1 MKSGMLIGMI
11 ISALLLQGCM
21 SAAVTSAQTVYNRH
35 GIEKNL
41 RDQYITLQAHR
52 RLEIDNQ
59 KREFENANI
68 TVATYNGDVLLTG
81 QVPET
86 WQRERAGEIVKA
98 IPNVKRVFNLLKIA
112 SPSSTLV
119 RLSDVWLTAKVKAK
133 MIASNDLD
141 GSQIKVVSENGTVYL
156 MGIVPPKE
164 ADVAVDIASSTEG
177 VAEVVKMFSYMIIT
191 RKPLRLT

>member
-1 MKSGMLIGMI
+1 
-11 ISALLLQGCM
+11 
-21 SAAVTSAQTVYNRH
+21 
-35 GIEKNL
+35 
-41 RDQYITLQAHR
+41 
-52 RLEIDNQ
+52 
-59 KREFENANI
+59 
-68 TVATYNGDVLLTG
+68 
-81 QVPET
+81 
-86 WQRERAGEIVKA
+86 
-98 IPNVKRVFNLLKIA
+98 
-112 SPSSTLV
+112 
-119 RLSDVWLTAKVKAK
+119 